1 MSDKQTDG
9 EQTGEQTG
17 SLVPIEV
24 IEPPKDAAEGPIIP
38 QALSDDPVSG
48 DGSVGREGV
57 DVSSWRLNT
66 LESDRLRSLTEP
78 SGDDRKSRR
87 RRRVH
92 EQSRNARTEQGRKR
106 RRIGRVV
113 VGLLLAATIA
123 ACAAVAG
130 SYVMEMWGGKTI
142 PSVMGLSQGNAIALV
157 EQKGFKVTTE
167 TVPADGVDGHVVGV
181 DPPEGKRVDEKTEVH
196 LKIGVKRTIPEVV
209 GKKRDEAR
217 TILEQAGAQNVRFET
232 QDTHDE
238 EDMVLEVRP
247 GAGSEFMSSEEI
259 VVVVSQLPRMP
270 KVVGEEEEIALTHLK
285 REGISATSEF
295 EQASADKRMRVVRSV
310 PAEGEVVP
318 EEGAKVYV
326 GDPLSEVIRLDDYY
340 DAKAPHIK
348 EFLESKGYEA
358 RVGYT
363 VQNGQVV
370 AGFANGDNVSIGFV
384 PEPWKHNLNL
394 TQGSYSEVMTDDAR
408 ITGIRM
414 VIPGAAAT
422 SLGIKDPSVSDTTAK
437 EIAKLCGFGDRIA
450 DCTQANITLPKGTN
464 NVGHSFYCCYGETS
478 RSTWTIFIK
487 GTTESSGKLAVS
499 EIVIGCGLKSA
510 YASNDLAAYGDSICN
525 FVAYNEEYV

>member
-1 MSDKQTDG
+1 MSDDPKTD
-9 EQTGEQTG
+9 GEQTG

-24 IEPPKDAAEGPIIP
+24 IDSPKDAAEESIIP

-57 DVSSWRLNT
+57 GVSSWRLNT
-66 LESDRLRSLTEP
+66 LQSDSLKSLTDP

-87 RRRVH
+87 RRRAH
-92 EQSRNARTEQGRKR
+92 EQSRNARTENGRKR

-113 VGLLLAATIA
+113 VGLLLAAAIA
-123 ACAAVAG
+123 TCAAVAG
-130 SYVMEMWGGKTI
+130 SYVLEMWGGKTV
-142 PSVMGLSQGNAIALV
+142 PSVMGLSQGNATSLV

-181 DPPEGKRVDEKTEVH
+181 DPPEGKRVDQNTEVH
-196 LKIGVKRTIPEVV
+196 LKIGAKRVVPEVV

-217 TILEQAGAQNVRFET
+217 TILEQAGAQNIRFET
-232 QDTHDE
+232 QDRHDE
-238 EDMVLEVRP
+238 EDKVLEVRP

-270 KVVGEEEEIALTHLK
+270 KVVGEEEEIAINHLK
-285 REGISATSEF
+285 REGIEAKSEF
-295 EQASADKRMRVVRSV
+295 EQAAADKRMRVVRSV

-318 EEGAKVYV
+318 EEGATVYV

-363 VQNGQVV
+363 MQNGQQLV
-370 AGFANGDNVSIGFV
+370 AGFVNGSDVALGFV

-394 TQGSYSEVMTDDAR
+394 TQGGYSEVMTEDAR
-408 ITGIRM
+408 ITGMRM
-414 VIPGAAAT
+414 VIPVAAAA
-422 SLGIKDPSVSDTTAK
+422 SLGIKNPSVSDTTAK
-437 EIAKLCGFGDRIA
+437 EIAKLCGFGDKIGE
-450 DCTQANITLPKGTN
+450 CTQANITLPKGTK

-487 GTTESSGKLAVS
+487 GTTDGSGKLAVS

-510 YASNDLAAYGDSICN
+510 YASNDLAAYGNSLCN